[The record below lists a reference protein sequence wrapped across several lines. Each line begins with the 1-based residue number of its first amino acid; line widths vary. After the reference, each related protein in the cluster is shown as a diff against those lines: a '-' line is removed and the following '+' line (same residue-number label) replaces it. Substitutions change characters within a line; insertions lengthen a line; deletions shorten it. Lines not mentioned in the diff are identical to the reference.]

1 MSNKFKIFVTDIFK
15 KQVNNLDKHQA
26 EQLYS
31 KIKNIIYPQLQQE
44 PHYGP
49 NIKKLK
55 GYDPETWRYRIGNYR
70 VFFEIEHNDN
80 IVVILSI
87 KLQKDVY

>member
-1 MSNKFKIFVTDIFK
+1 MNKYKVFETDNLK
-15 KQVNNLDKHQA
+15 KQIAVLDKHQA

-31 KIKNIIYPQLQQE
+31 RIKHIIYPQLRRE

-55 GYDPETWRYRIGNYR
+55 GYNPETWRYRIGYYR
-70 VFFEIEHNDN
+70 IFFEIDHTEN
-80 IVVILSI
+80 VVAIIAFKSR
-87 KLQKDVY
+87 KDAY